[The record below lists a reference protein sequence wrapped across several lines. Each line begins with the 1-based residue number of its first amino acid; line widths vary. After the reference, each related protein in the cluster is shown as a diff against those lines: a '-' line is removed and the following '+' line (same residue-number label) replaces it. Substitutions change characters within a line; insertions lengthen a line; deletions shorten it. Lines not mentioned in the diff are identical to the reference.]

1 MYNWDIPS
9 VTVRFSKSFFCSN
22 DMPLFAV
29 VRIAAAVHETLGLT
43 LEEMKESIKAIGF
56 HTCGG
61 TAGWR
66 RAVYLDMTDP
76 NTNCPSG

>member
-1 MYNWDIPS
+1 MGSYILL
-9 VTVRFSKSFFCSN
+9 V
-22 DMPLFAV
+22 LFLVALPNVQLGHSQCDV

-43 LEEMKESIKAIGF
+43 LEGMKESIKAIGF

-66 RAVYLDMTDP
+66 RAVYL
-76 NTNCPSG
+76 